1 MDLTPSSAPFRHFFQ
16 FCNKNSDSDEDD
28 DDDDQMEGYWQRR
41 RRLDGA
47 LNRVPLGFYTKVC
60 HSIHL
65 IALSFLYWKDN
76 FPSRFGRSWRNASRS
91 ECKQPTLC
99 STDSLRRYVIGDNG
113 TSNRLLRAYLAKEKT
128 MHLLVDEHD
137 ISSLR

>member
-1 MDLTPSSAPFRHFFQ
+1 MLRTIFLKFYQ
-16 FCNKNSDSDEDD
+16 ITITNLDSDED

-47 LNRVPLGFYTKVC
+47 LNRVPHGFYTKVRHSM
-60 HSIHL
+60 HSIVVIL
-65 IALSFLYWKDN
+65 ETQLLLRY
-76 FPSRFGRSWRNASRS
+76 GRSWRNASRS